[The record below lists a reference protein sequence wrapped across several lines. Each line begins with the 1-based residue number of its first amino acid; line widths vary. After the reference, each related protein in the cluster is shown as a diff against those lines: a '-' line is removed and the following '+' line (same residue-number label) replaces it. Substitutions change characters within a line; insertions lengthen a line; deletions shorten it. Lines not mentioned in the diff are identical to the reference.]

1 MTKGPLLHRAGPRL
15 AIGTLL
21 GIALTM
27 LPAYS
32 AAQRSSASEDSTRA
46 STAADSLQR
55 APLQRAPRALPVVLA
70 TRLSIAPQLGEPL
83 ELRSGESEV
92 AENIMFV
99 RDSAASNKGRHM
111 LLGMAIGTAAGGGL
125 GYLAGKAWCDSHG
138 DHGEGPPCEIG
149 LPPLVA
155 LSAFLGL
162 IAGGIIGAH
171 AERQLP
177 GPQGYRV
184 AIDAAPLG
192 ARGMA
197 VAVTL
202 H

>member
-1 MTKGPLLHRAGPRL
+1 V
-15 AIGTLL
+15 IGTLL
-21 GIALTM
+21 GVALAM
-27 LPAYS
+27 LPAHS
-32 AAQRSSASEDSTRA
+32 AAQRAPASEDSAQAA
-46 STAADSLQR
+46 SSTDSL
-55 APLQRAPRALPVVLA
+55 ARAPRALPVVLA
-70 TRLSIAPQLGEPL
+70 TRLSIAPQLGKPL
-83 ELRSGESEV
+83 ELRSGESDA
-92 AENIMFV
+92 AENIAFV
-99 RDSAASNKGRHM
+99 RDSAASNKGWHM

-125 GYLAGKAWCDSHG
+125 GYLAGKAWCDSHE
-138 DHGEGPPCEIG
+138 DHGEGPPCEVG

-171 AERQLP
+171 AERELP
-177 GPQGYRV
+177 GPQGYRM

>member
-1 MTKGPLLHRAGPRL
+1 M
-15 AIGTLL
+15 
-21 GIALTM
+21 
-27 LPAYS
+27 
-32 AAQRSSASEDSTRA
+32 
-46 STAADSLQR
+46 
-55 APLQRAPRALPVVLA
+55 PVVLA
-70 TRLSIAPQLGEPL
+70 TRLSIAPQLREPL
-83 ELRSGESEV
+83 ELRSGESDA
-92 AENIMFV
+92 AENIAFV

-155 LSAFLGL
+155 LSAFVGL

-177 GPQGYRV
+177 GPQGYRM